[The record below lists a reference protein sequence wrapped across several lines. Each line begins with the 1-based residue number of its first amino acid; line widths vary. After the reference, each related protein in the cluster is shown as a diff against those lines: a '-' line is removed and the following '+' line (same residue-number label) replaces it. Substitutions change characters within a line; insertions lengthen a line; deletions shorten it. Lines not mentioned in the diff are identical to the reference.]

1 MTIISFNTVRLVSKL
16 KEAEDFLT
24 AIGEMEG
31 ADFCKEHVALIKGG
45 NFKELDKLEEY
56 FKEDGDF
63 YADGLV
69 TSDRVHPR
77 PSIEEVMEINCTMLQ
92 IRDKVFDA
100 ITLVLEEVRGNG

>member
-1 MTIISFNTVRLVSKL
+1 MTIISFNTVRLVSML

-31 ADFCKEHVALIKGG
+31 ADFCKEQATLLKGG
-45 NFKELDKLEEY
+45 DFKDFVKLEEY

-63 YADGLV
+63 YTDGLV

-77 PSIEEVMEINCTMLQ
+77 PSIEEVMEMNCTMLQ
-92 IRDKVFDA
+92 IRDKVSDA
-100 ITLVLEEVRGNG
+100 IKLVVEEVRENE

>member
-45 NFKELDKLEEY
+45 NFKELDNL
-56 FKEDGDF
+56 EDGDF